1 MVINIEARPSSANQR
16 GSRIIKESIRAE
28 LPPIN
33 GHAYGLNKNLI
44 KEKAEVSDS
53 SNKSKDNDETMVFV
67 TSSMLTPPTYLSP
80 ILATPEP
87 SQISA

>member
-44 KEKAEVSDS
+44 QEKAKIPAKVCDS
-53 SNKSKDNDETMVFV
+53 SNESEDSDETI
-67 TSSMLTPPTYLSP
+67 PPPPPPAPTQ
-80 ILATPEP
+80 ILA
-87 SQISA
+87 